1 MRFCGV
7 PDVILI
13 LMKKT
18 PALISFFSSGR
29 FFLPLFIVLSLFLLG
44 QSFYKVRTRE
54 NQLDLLQSEVD
65 ALGAKAGEKLG
76 ELEYRRSSDF
86 VYKEALE
93 RLGYTKPGE
102 RIVVLPDF
110 EEERAKEGNSQ
121 SEESG
126 GSVAGAAVKDRPL
139 WKQWRSLFFEN

>member
-1 MRFCGV
+1 M
-7 PDVILI
+7 
-13 LMKKT
+13 
-18 PALISFFSSGR
+18 
-29 FFLPLFIVLSLFLLG
+29 
-44 QSFYKVRTRE
+44 RTRG
-54 NQLDLLQSEVD
+54 NQLNLFQSEVD
-65 ALGAKAGEKLG
+65 ALGVKAEEKLR
-76 ELEYRRSSDF
+76 ELEYRRSEVF

-126 GSVAGAAVKDRPL
+126 GSVAGAAVEDKPY
-139 WKQWRSLFFEN
+139 WKQWRTLWLGD